1 MSATFEKCIPVI
13 MQHEGG
19 SAYTNHPNDPGG
31 STKYGISLLFLSKLS
46 LLEGDIDH
54 DGDID
59 ADDIKQ
65 LSEPQA
71 DALYL
76 KYFWNPLNIEN
87 LKNDL
92 LILHIF
98 DHGVNAG
105 TRTAVKI
112 LQQLVRVSPDGSI
125 GSMTESAIS
134 IYSASHNIVGDYA
147 NARKRYYDSI
157 IDKNLKLSVFKNGWY
172 NRVDSTHF

>member
-1 MSATFEKCIPVI
+1 MIATFEKCIPVI
-13 MQHEGG
+13 VKHEGG
-19 SAYTNHPNDPGG
+19 SAYTNHPSDPGG

-59 ADDIKQ
+59 ADDIKK
-65 LSEPQA
+65 LTEPEA

-76 KYFWNPLNIEN
+76 KYFWNPLGIDNI
-87 LKNDL
+87 KNEL

-105 TRTAVKI
+105 VRTAIKL
-112 LQQLVRVSPDGSI
+112 LQQLVRANPDGHI
-125 GSMTESAIS
+125 GSITESAIS

-157 IDKNLKLSVFKNGWY
+157 IEKNPKLSVFKNGWY